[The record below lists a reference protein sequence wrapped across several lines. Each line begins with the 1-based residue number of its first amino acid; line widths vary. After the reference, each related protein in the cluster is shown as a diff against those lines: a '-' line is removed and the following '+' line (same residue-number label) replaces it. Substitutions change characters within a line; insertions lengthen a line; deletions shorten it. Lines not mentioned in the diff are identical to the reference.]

1 MNAILIRSLIFSA
14 TVVGLL
20 TAGGC
25 SSSSGSSPSPAS
37 PTTPTT
43 TTPSGTLSAAFATNC
58 ASCHGK
64 DGSTKAGGKSAL
76 KSSTAYTTTSWGS
89 AIRNGKGAMPAFETA
104 DYSDTFMKA
113 DYKVLTGK
121 TWQ

>member
-1 MNAILIRSLIFSA
+1 MNALLIRSLVFSGA
-14 TVVGLL
+14 VVGVL

-25 SSSSGSSPSPAS
+25 SSSSGSSPAPAS

-43 TTPSGTLSAAFATNC
+43 TTAALSAAFGTNC
-58 ASCHGK
+58 KSCHGK
-64 DGSTKAGGKSAL
+64 DGATNFGSKGAL
-76 KSSTAYTTTSWGS
+76 KGSTAFTTASWK
-89 AIRNGKGAMPAFETA
+89 AAVRNGQGTMPAFETA
-104 DYSDTFMKA
+104 DYSDVDMKA

>member
-1 MNAILIRSLIFSA
+1 MNAILIRSLIFTSA
-14 TVVGLL
+14 VVGLL
-20 TAGGC
+20 TATGC

-43 TTPSGTLSAAFATNC
+43 TSGTLSAAFTSQC

-64 DGSTKAGGKSAL
+64 DGSTKFGSKGAL
-76 KSSTAYTTTSWGS
+76 KGSTAFTTASWK
-89 AIRNGKGAMPAFETA
+89 AAVRNGQGSMPPFETT
-104 DYSDTFMKA
+104 DYSDVDMKA

>member
-1 MNAILIRSLIFSA
+1 MNAILIRSLIFTGA
-14 TVVGLL
+14 VVGLL
-20 TAGGC
+20 TAAGC
-25 SSSSGSSPSPAS
+25 SSSSGSSPAPAS
-37 PTTPTT
+37 PTTPPTT
-43 TTPSGTLSAAFATNC
+43 TSGTLSAAFATNC

-76 KSSTAYTTTSWGS
+76 KSSTAYTTTSWES
-89 AIRNGKGAMPAFETA
+89 AVRNGKGTMPPFETA
-104 DYSDTFMKA
+104 DYSDVNMKA